1 MNQMSA
7 TFEIF
12 DVETANQI
20 GTYDTVEEALRVI
33 NDALGRV
40 GPEAIANL
48 ALGREDEVGDTE
60 VVARGDDLLRL
71 ALAASQSKTRRVPA

>member
-1 MNQMSA
+1 MSA

-20 GTYDTVEEALRVI
+20 GTYDTVEAALRVI
-33 NDALGRV
+33 NDAVGRV

-48 ALGREDEVGDTE
+48 ALGREDEEGDTE

-71 ALAASQSKTRRVPA
+71 ALSASQTESRRVPA